1 MGMMGN
7 LYLQEMKKGGS
18 LTTTLG
24 SAELFSSFLEATVN
38 KQPELRIELPIA
50 VGRERRD
57 DRRR

>member
-24 SAELFSSFLEATVN
+24 SAELFSRS
-38 KQPELRIELPIA
+38 
-50 VGRERRD
+50 
-57 DRRR
+57 